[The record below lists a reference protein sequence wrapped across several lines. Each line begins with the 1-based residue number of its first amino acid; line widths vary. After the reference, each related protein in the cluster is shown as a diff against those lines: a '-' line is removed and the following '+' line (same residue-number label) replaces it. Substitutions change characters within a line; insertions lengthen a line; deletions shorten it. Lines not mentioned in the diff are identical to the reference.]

1 MEPVFQILPSTP
13 ISLKKEDSMEV
24 APVMAKF
31 APFLKSAS
39 FDLDGS
45 GNGNPNFSA
54 VYMVNRKIEKKLK
67 LNVLL
72 PYCNG
77 QEPRD
82 CVACEKH
89 SHAMQNGSSREV
101 NFSNY

>member
-39 FDLDGS
+39 FDLDGG

-54 VYMVNRKIEKKLK
+54 VNMVNRKRDKKLK
-67 LNVLL
+67 LIFCIVM
-72 PYCNG
+72 G
-77 QEPRD
+77 KSQEIV
-82 CVACEKH
+82 C
-89 SHAMQNGSSREV
+89 HAMQKG
-101 NFSNY
+101 FL